1 MKNNYISPFKPK
13 KFIRFKPNFF
23 KIYTFN
29 AGFKKYKK
37 DLLVICFEKPVYC
50 SCVFTKSFTPA
61 APIIWS
67 KNNNK
72 NLCKVLIVNS
82 GNANAFTGQKGIKNI
97 DDYVKFTSNYFGCKT
112 DQIFV
117 SSTGVIGEQI
127 NKNLIL
133 DKIKLINNSKT
144 GNILDAAKAI
154 MTTDTF
160 PKISK
165 EDIIIQNKRY
175 KIYGIA
181 KGSGMI
187 SPNMGT
193 MLAYIFMD
201 LPLNKN
207 EIKQLLS
214 KNIDDTFNSITV
226 DGDTS
231 TNDTV
236 MLFSQKNEKKI
247 NITNKLRTQLN
258 EKIKK
263 VMSSLAKQ
271 IVLDGEGITKMI
283 EVNVLNAKTKKQA
296 KNIAFS
302 IANSLLVKTAI
313 HGKDANWGRVV
324 MAIGKTEEKIVQEK
338 IVLRFGNLIV
348 AKNGMMNKKINLKNL
363 DKYMKRRKIVINVEL
378 NIGTKK
384 HTVFSSDLSNKYIEI
399 NADYRS

>member
-1 MKNNYISPFKPK
+1 
-13 KFIRFKPNFF
+13 
-23 KIYTFN
+23 
-29 AGFKKYKK
+29 
-37 DLLVICFEKPVYC
+37 
-50 SCVFTKSFTPA
+50 
-61 APIIWS
+61 
-67 KNNNK
+67 
-72 NLCKVLIVNS
+72 
-82 GNANAFTGQKGIKNI
+82 
-97 DDYVKFTSNYFGCKT
+97 
-112 DQIFV
+112 
-117 SSTGVIGEQI
+117 
-127 NKNLIL
+127 
-133 DKIKLINNSKT
+133 
-144 GNILDAAKAI
+144 
-154 MTTDTF
+154 
-160 PKISK
+160 
-165 EDIIIQNKRY
+165 
-175 KIYGIA
+175 
-181 KGSGMI
+181 
-187 SPNMGT
+187 
-193 MLAYIFMD
+193 MD

-363 DKYMKRRKIVINVEL
+363 DKYMKQRKIVINVEL